1 MSSWQEWAQSVLH
14 SFFTMSKTKL
24 HPKTC
29 SYHTVKK
36 TEKKK
41 SIDAVIGLTS
51 IYNRKTLAL
60 YGYTAVCYIG
70 QLLLLCSVLHGV
82 LYYDKMHFYLSCA

>member
-1 MSSWQEWAQSVLH
+1 MN
-14 SFFTMSKTKL
+14 
-24 HPKTC
+24 
-29 SYHTVKK
+29 
-36 TEKKK
+36 
-41 SIDAVIGLTS
+41 SIDAEIGLTS

-82 LYYDKMHFYLSCA
+82 L

>member
-1 MSSWQEWAQSVLH
+1 MSSWQEWAQSRCYVH
-14 SFFTMSKTKL
+14 SLPCLKL
-24 HPKTC
+24 
-29 SYHTVKK
+29 SYIPRLVVTIQLKK
-36 TEKKK
+36 KKKQEKKI
-41 SIDAVIGLTS
+41 SIDAEIGLTS

-82 LYYDKMHFYLSCA
+82 L